1 MEKSTHIG
9 TATTMSTI
17 TTTDG
22 ISLAYDDVGEGY
34 PVILL
39 HGFAADSRL
48 NWKVT
53 GWYDLLQQA
62 GYRVIA
68 LDNRGHGRSDKPS
81 DPEAYRPERIA
92 ADVLELMEALGLEK
106 ADLFGYSMGGRTAG
120 WIVSRHSDRFTA
132 VVIGGVGL
140 NLLAVG
146 DPEYWESRGFK
157 LTADNRKTESLA
169 VPAMV
174 PLYEKALK
182 SGGRLGALSA
192 CLLGSF
198 PSMDAE
204 EFADV
209 KAPVLVIAG
218 SKDTVSG
225 SPIPLAEAIPGAQ
238 AVIVPG
244 QTHLS
249 VIRDRFFKGAVVSF
263 LGHYW
268 ERP

>member
-1 MEKSTHIG
+1 M
-9 TATTMSTI
+9 TTKKL
-17 TTTDG
+17 TTDDG
-22 ISLAYDDVGEGY
+22 LTLTYDDVGEGY

-48 NWKVT
+48 NWKMT
-53 GWYDLLQQA
+53 GWYDLLTEA

-68 LDNRGHGRSDKPS
+68 LDNRGHGRSDKPNT
-81 DPEAYRPERIA
+81 PEAYQPERIA
-92 ADVLELMEALGLEK
+92 ADVLQLMDELELEK
-106 ADLFGYSMGGRTAG
+106 ADLFGYSMGGRSAG
-120 WIVSRHSDRFTA
+120 WIVSRHPERFTA

-140 NLLAVG
+140 NLLKVG
-146 DPEYWESRGFK
+146 DPEYWESRGFT
-157 LTADNRKTESLA
+157 LTADNRKSENLA

-174 PLYEKALK
+174 PLYEKVMK
-182 SGGRLGALSA
+182 TSGRLAALSA

-204 EFADV
+204 EFSEIET
-209 KAPVLVIAG
+209 PVLVIAG

-225 SPIPLAEAIPGAQ
+225 SPIPLAEAIPHAQ

-249 VIRDRFFKGAVVSF
+249 VIRDRFFKGAVISF

-268 ERP
+268 ERESH

>member
-1 MEKSTHIG
+1 MNTFI
-9 TATTMSTI
+9 AD
-17 TTTDG
+17 DG
-22 ISLAYDDVGEGY
+22 VSLAYDDLGEGY

-48 NWKVT
+48 NWQLT
-53 GWYDLLQQA
+53 GWYSLLQEA

-68 LDNRGHGRSDKPS
+68 LDNRGHGKSDKPT
-81 DPEAYRPERIA
+81 DPEAYKPERIA
-92 ADVLELMEALGLEK
+92 ADVIGLMDELGLEH
-106 ADLFGYSMGGRTAG
+106 ADLVGYSMGGRSAG
-120 WIVSRHSDRFTA
+120 WIVSRYPERFTA

-140 NLLAVG
+140 NLLKVG
-146 DPEYWESRGFK
+146 DPEYWEARGFE
-157 LTADNRKTESLA
+157 LTADNRKTETLA

-182 SGGRLGALSA
+182 TGGRLAALSA

-198 PSMDAE
+198 PSMEKE

-209 KAPVLVIAG
+209 DVPVLVIAG

-225 SPIPLAEAIPGAQ
+225 SPIPLAEAIPRAQ

-244 QTHLS
+244 QSHLS
-249 VIRDRFFKGAVVSF
+249 VIRDRFFKGAVISF

-268 ERP
+268 ERH